1 MAPARCTI
9 AVDWSGASR
18 GAERRIWLAEVARGR
33 LVRLECGRSREELV
47 RHLCE
52 RAERE
57 SSLAVGF
64 DFAFGFPAW
73 FAREQGAQSG
83 PAAWRAAAEH
93 GEDWLARSPAPFFGR
108 KGSRRPPSDANRPL
122 WRRTEL
128 EHPPLAGIA
137 PKSVFQIGGAGA
149 VGTGTLRGMPLLLE
163 LERAG
168 FAIWPFARAEA
179 PFAAEIYPRW
189 FTGPLAKSKRR
200 SRALHLANHPLP
212 ADASLRELAEQS
224 EDAFDA
230 ALSALALAGARP
242 PEDPRRMD
250 AVFRIEGRIWRPP
263 VDPVQS
269 PR

>member
-1 MAPARCTI
+1 MASARCTI
-9 AVDWSGASR
+9 AVDWSGAAR

-33 LVRLECGRSREELV
+33 LERLECGRSRAELV
-47 RHLCE
+47 GHLQDC
-52 RAERE
+52 ALRE
-57 SSLAVGF
+57 PALSVGL

-73 FAREQGAQSG
+73 FAREQGARSG
-83 PAAWRAAAEH
+83 QESWQIAAER

-108 KGSRRPPSDANRPL
+108 KGSRRPLHDPERPL

-128 EHPPLAGIA
+128 EHLPLAGIR

-149 VGTGTLRGMPLLLE
+149 VGTGSLRGMPLLLE
-163 LERAG
+163 LQRAG
-168 FAIWPFARAEA
+168 FSIWPFARAEP

-189 FTGPLAKSKRR
+189 FTGALTKSSRTA
-200 SRALHLANHPLP
+200 RALQLANHPLP
-212 ADASLRELAEQS
+212 AQRRLCEFAEQS

-242 PEDPRRMD
+242 PEDPRAMD
-250 AVFRIEGRIWRPP
+250 ALFRIEGRIWRPP

-269 PR
+269 R